1 MNEVKLTRELLDEW
15 PDAII
20 NCAAVSS
27 PDLVNQNPEGAAE
40 LNVNVARRLAEI
52 SSHLGA
58 RFIHISS
65 DMVFEGREEPY
76 RSTDMPKPISEY
88 GNQKLD
94 SEKKVLSAMDENVV
108 VLRLTLING
117 NSPRANRS
125 PHERIFE
132 SIQNDQ
138 PLTLFDDE
146 YRQPCSADNVA
157 AVVVELLERP
167 NLNGLFHWAG
177 SEVISRFELGRR
189 ILERFGFSENLVK
202 RGSLKESFE
211 RVGRRPEKLTFELS
225 PLLGKIKTKPE
236 TIDQQLEGLKVP
248 DKLFRWYRENAEN
261 PSKYVLRV

>member
-1 MNEVKLTRELLDEW
+1 MKVALFGASGLLGWSIYQELNRRGFNSFQYCQQPYGDGPASSFRCLDLLNEVKLTRELLDEW

-27 PDLVNQNPEGAAE
+27 PDLVNLNPEGAAE

-88 GNQKLD
+88 GNQKLE
-94 SEKKVLSAMDENVV
+94 SEKKVLSAIDENVV

-146 YRQPCSADNVA
+146 YRQPCSADNLA
-157 AVVVELLERP
+157 AVFV
-167 NLNGLFHWAG
+167 
-177 SEVISRFELGRR
+177 
-189 ILERFGFSENLVK
+189 
-202 RGSLKESFE
+202 
-211 RVGRRPEKLTFELS
+211 
-225 PLLGKIKTKPE
+225 PLL
-236 TIDQQLEGLKVP
+236 
-248 DKLFRWYRENAEN
+248 
-261 PSKYVLRV
+261 